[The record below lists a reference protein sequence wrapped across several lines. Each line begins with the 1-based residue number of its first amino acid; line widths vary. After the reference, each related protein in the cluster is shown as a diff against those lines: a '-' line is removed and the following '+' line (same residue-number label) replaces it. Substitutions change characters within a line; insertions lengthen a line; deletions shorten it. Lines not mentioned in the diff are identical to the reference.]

1 MHISFNPAI
10 PHLAI
15 KPKEIIKN
23 VYKALAKIRFIRVW
37 FIEMWLDCPSFLPAD
52 KGRRGKYGETRDS
65 EEENQ
70 AGCLPRMTTL
80 EKRALQD
87 QEVSRC
93 SFSRTRCKSYAFR
106 VNSNLMGR
114 PVVGNRKQ
122 LSKFKTSV
130 FYIIHSLAHPSNKC
144 LLSNCLMLGI
154 VRDGGIDRK
163 TLVDEW
169 IVGWMDN

>member
-10 PHLAI
+10 PHPAI

-37 FIEMWLDCPSFLPAD
+37 FIEVWLDCPSFLPAD
-52 KGRRGKYGETRDS
+52 KGRREKYGKTRDS

-93 SFSRTRCKSYAFR
+93 SFSRTRCKSYA
-106 VNSNLMGR
+106 NLMGR

-122 LSKFKTSV
+122 TLQV
-130 FYIIHSLAHPSNKC
+130 QNLC
-144 LLSNCLMLGI
+144 LLYYSFICSSIQQMFIEQLPYARYCQME
-154 VRDGGIDRK
+154 R
-163 TLVDEW
+163 
-169 IVGWMDN
+169 